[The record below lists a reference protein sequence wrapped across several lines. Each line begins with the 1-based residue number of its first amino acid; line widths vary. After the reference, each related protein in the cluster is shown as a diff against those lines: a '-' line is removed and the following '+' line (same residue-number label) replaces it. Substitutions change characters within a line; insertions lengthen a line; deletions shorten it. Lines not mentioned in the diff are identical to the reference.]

1 MFLDKPS
8 DLFAVSYDGL
18 KVSAEPC
25 ALVKINRTE
34 QVGELLKLANELE
47 VPVTCGDRLFPD
59 WRSHSDSGWM
69 GDRPL

>member
-1 MFLDKPS
+1 MEAPDKQNALHHLSQKVGFRVLDKPS

-34 QVGELLKLANELE
+34 QVGELLK
-47 VPVTCGDRLFPD
+47 
-59 WRSHSDSGWM
+59 
-69 GDRPL
+69 